1 VKNVFDAEHCGEKTD
16 RQTDVQTDRQNYCKI
31 SNVCKTEEYIL
42 HLMHLFFHRKFK
54 LTMRIRVIVTF
65 SGFFCV
71 LRRSRSFKMTHVST
85 NRKPVSDFLFVM
97 NTNRHPISY
106 SFKVMANYCSN
117 YGHYAFFE
125 LPLGA

>member
-65 SGFFCV
+65 SGFFLCI
-71 LRRSRSFKMTHVST
+71 T
-85 NRKPVSDFLFVM
+85 P
-97 NTNRHPISY
+97 
-106 SFKVMANYCSN
+106 FKVIQDDSCQYQSKACKR
-117 YGHYAFFE
+117 
-125 LPLGA
+125 LPIRDEY